1 MVKRPGHEVA
11 HSPPSAVKIENDNYI
26 CNTPYMRTWFGW
38 KKTLPFITYFFPL
51 SKIVSEKVGIHAAEE
66 RESKKEKE
74 SDVSRGSGVVG

>member
-1 MVKRPGHEVA
+1 
-11 HSPPSAVKIENDNYI
+11 
-26 CNTPYMRTWFGW
+26 MRTWFGW